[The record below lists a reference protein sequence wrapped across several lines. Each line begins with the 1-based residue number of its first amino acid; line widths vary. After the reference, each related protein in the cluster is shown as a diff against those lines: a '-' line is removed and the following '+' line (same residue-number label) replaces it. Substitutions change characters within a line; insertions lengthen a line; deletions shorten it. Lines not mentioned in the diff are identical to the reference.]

1 MVTLRFKALIMPPV
15 TVLFNTY
22 GCYMSESWLSD
33 AVFTSISETNITN
46 PKRFCTKQFDYVYY
60 ENGELEY
67 NFNM

>member
-1 MVTLRFKALIMPPV
+1 
-15 TVLFNTY
+15 
-22 GCYMSESWLSD
+22 MSESWLSD